1 MNCKIIYYMNIFD
14 RYISVNY
21 LKIFSAVTAVAL
33 GLTVIYSLTDF
44 LLGFRVVS
52 FGVGL
57 SYVLNLI
64 PLGFYILSSLMV
76 NVSLLILFRR
86 IFSRKL
92 DLTAQSFGLS
102 PLRFSLFLI
111 GGVFLLSALFL
122 LLNESFLPS
131 LFKRVWYIE
140 KTYKKKQE
148 VGRIV
153 DRLWFVKET
162 ERGKYY
168 VFVESLDVE
177 SGRFTGLFMLVTSPG
192 GEVLEVVEGTL
203 GRWKGHVIYVD
214 RGSAYN
220 FREGYFV
227 EELRDFSL
235 GTEVGL
241 EEIGIFA
248 EKMEH
253 VRISSLLTLYIKG
266 SRLGLDTD
274 RYLSEVLYRAGMSFL
289 PFIVFLPLLAS
300 LFRFRSLGAGMASF
314 LIHLIAGWL
323 VVISPKLLAD
333 KAGLPPHYALIGY
346 TLLLAYLLKG
356 THDLAKGFRI

>member
-1 MNCKIIYYMNIFD
+1 MKIFD
-14 RYISVNY
+14 RYISLNY
-21 LKIFSAVTAVAL
+21 LRIFVTVSAVGLA
-33 GLTVIYSLTDF
+33 LTVIYSLTDF
-44 LLGFRVVS
+44 LLGFKVVDP
-52 FGVGL
+52 GVGL
-57 SYVLNLI
+57 SYVISLI
-64 PLGFYILSSLMV
+64 PLGFYILSSLLV
-76 NVSLLILFRR
+76 NISLLILFRR

-92 DLTAQSFGLS
+92 DLTVQSFGVS

-111 GGVFLLSALFL
+111 GGVLSLSALFL
-122 LLNESFLPS
+122 LLNESFLPG

-148 VGRIV
+148 IGRIV

-162 ERGKYY
+162 ERGRYY
-168 VFVESLDVE
+168 VFVESLDVTN
-177 SGRFTGLFMLVTSPG
+177 GRFTGLFMLVTSPA

-203 GRWKGHVIYVD
+203 GRWDGNVIYVD

-227 EELRDFSL
+227 EQLRNFSL

-266 SRLGLDTD
+266 SQLGLDTD

-289 PFIVFLPLLAS
+289 PFAVFLPLLAS
-300 LFRFRSLGAGMASF
+300 LFRYRRLGAGMVSF
-314 LIHLIAGWL
+314 LVHLIAGWL
-323 VVISPKLLAD
+323 VAISPKLLAD
-333 KAGLPPHYALIGY
+333 KAGLPPQYALIGY
-346 TLLLAYLLKG
+346 ALLTLYLLKG